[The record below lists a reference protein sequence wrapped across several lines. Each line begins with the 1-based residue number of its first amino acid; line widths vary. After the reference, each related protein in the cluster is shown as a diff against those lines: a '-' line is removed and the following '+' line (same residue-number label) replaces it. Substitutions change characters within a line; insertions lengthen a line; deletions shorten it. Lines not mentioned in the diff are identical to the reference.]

1 MKLII
6 QVPCFNE
13 ALQLPETLAQLPRH
27 VEGFDAVEWLV
38 VDDGSTDDTAA
49 VAIAHGVDH
58 VVRYPDNRGLAFAFS
73 AGLEACCRRGADV
86 IANVDADNQYHAG
99 ALPALCAPVR
109 DGRADIVVGCRPIAT
124 IAHFSRTKKWLQ
136 RLGSA
141 VVRLLS
147 GADVSD
153 ATSGFRAYSRRAALT
168 LNVHSRYTYTLETLV
183 QAQQARLVVATTAVG
198 VNPPTRPSRL
208 MRSTAHYLRR
218 SVLTMLRA
226 FVIYRPL
233 RFFMVPAVVLAT
245 GGVALGVRFL
255 VNFLQDGQAGNVQ
268 SLILAA
274 ILVLLAALAVAI
286 GLLADLLSVNRR
298 LLEDLQAS
306 QRRRDWQTP

>member
-13 ALQLPETLAQLPRH
+13 AAQLPDTLAQLPRR
-27 VEGFDAVEWLV
+27 VAGFDEVEWLV
-38 VDDGSTDDTAA
+38 VDDGSSDDTAA
-49 VAIAHGVDH
+49 VARAHGVDH
-58 VVRYPDNRGLAFAFS
+58 VVSYGDNRGLAFAFA

-86 IANVDADNQYHAG
+86 IANVDADNQYRAD

-109 DGRADIVVGCRPIAT
+109 EGRADIVVGCRPIAR
-124 IAHFSRTKKWLQ
+124 IAHFSAVKKLLQ

-141 VVRLLS
+141 VVRLIS
-147 GADVSD
+147 GADVAD

-183 QAQQARLVVATTAVG
+183 QARQARLVVATVAVG

-208 MRSTAHYLRR
+208 MRSTGEYLRR
-218 SVLTMLRA
+218 SMLTMLRA

-233 RFFMVPAVVLAT
+233 RFFMVPAVVLGLA
-245 GGVALGVRFL
+245 GVALGLRFVL
-255 VNFLQDGQAGNVQ
+255 RFVSEGGAGNVQ

-274 ILVLLAALAVAI
+274 ILVMLAGLAVAI
-286 GLLADLLSVNRR
+286 GLIADLLSVNRR

-306 QRRRDWQTP
+306 QRRRDWQSP